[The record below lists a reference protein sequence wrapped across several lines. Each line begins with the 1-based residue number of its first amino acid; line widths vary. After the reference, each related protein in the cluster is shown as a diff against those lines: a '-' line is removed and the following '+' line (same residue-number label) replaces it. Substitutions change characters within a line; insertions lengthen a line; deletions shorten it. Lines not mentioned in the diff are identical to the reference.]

1 MGAAVRRVRG
11 NGGSASSAPGGESK
25 GSRKQQKLENKQNHA
40 VPIWLRLVLL
50 ATICLV
56 ALLLG
61 SVIGY
66 GLIGGGAPTD
76 ALKFDTW
83 QHIVELVTSKN

>member
-1 MGAAVRRVRG
+1 MGAAVRRARS
-11 NGGSASSAPGGESK
+11 GGSSPAASGGSK
-25 GSRKQQKLENKQNHA
+25 GSRKQQKLESKKNHA
-40 VPIWLRLVLL
+40 VPIWLRFVLL

-56 ALLLG
+56 AVLLG

-66 GLIGGGAPTD
+66 GVVGGGVPTD

-83 QHIVELVTSKN
+83 QHIIELVTSKQ